1 MMNVNHSTCR
11 PDPFERVCASRT
23 AGAMGAA
30 LLLGWS
36 AMAGIASAS
45 NHVPPTECPQPR
57 FTGEAP
63 EPIRSTP
70 NPLPADDGVL
80 ADGRALYEGGVKPA
94 CAVCHG
100 EAGDGRGMLS
110 AQFNPRPRN
119 FACEETVNGI
129 PDGQL
134 FWIID
139 NGSPG
144 TAMPGFGDKLD
155 DEQIWKLVHYLRAL
169 AE

>member
-1 MMNVNHSTCR
+1 MNVKHPTCR
-11 PDPFERVCASRT
+11 PDSFERISPSRPARTIGAVLLVVLSAIAGT
-23 AGAMGAA
+23 AA
-30 LLLGWS
+30 
-36 AMAGIASAS
+36 AS

-70 NPLPADDGVL
+70 NPLPADDDVL
-80 ADGRALYEGGVKPA
+80 ADGRDLYEGGVKPA

-100 EAGDGRGMLS
+100 EAGDGRGMLA

-134 FWIID
+134 FWIIE

-144 TAMPGFGDKLD
+144 TAMPGFGDKLE
-155 DEQIWKLVHYLRAL
+155 DEQIWQLVHYLRAL